1 MNILGE
7 IAEKTRER
15 IEEEKRQLPLA
26 QLKAR
31 IRAQGRTPGNGAS
44 GNSADRGGGSFPFRR
59 ALEAPGISYI

>member
-15 IEEEKRQLPLA
+15 IKEEKRWLPLA

-31 IRAQGRTPGNGAS
+31 IRAQDRTPGNGAS
-44 GNSADRGGGSFPFRR
+44 GNSGFLWRS
-59 ALEAPGISYI
+59 